1 VDQKIRGI
9 TVTINGD
16 TTGLGKALDTVKKK
30 SIGLNRELKSVNKAL
45 NFNPSSAS
53 LLTEKQKV
61 LADSVRAAREELKTL
76 EAAQADV
83 EKMYASG
90 DIDRGAYLEFQRQLE
105 AARANVERLQDQLVE
120 FGGAAGQIMQQAGKK
135 VSEFGSTVE
144 GIGNKLMPIS
154 AATAAAGAATVKMAW
169 DFEDSMAK
177 VSTIADTTEVPLE
190 DLQAAILELSDESGI
205 AAGEIAENVYNAI
218 SAGQKTGDAVNFVR
232 HATDLARAGFAD
244 SGNSLDLL
252 TTIMNAYKLEANEV
266 TNVSDN
272 LIATQNL
279 GKTTVAE
286 LSSSMGKII
295 PTANAA
301 NVSLDQLCAGY
312 ALMTANGVAT
322 AESTTYMNSMLNEL
336 NKSGST
342 VAKTLQDETG
352 KGFSDLMAEGYTL
365 GDVLGIVSVAADDQG
380 LKFTDMFGSA
390 EAAKAGLILLGNS
403 VSDVENGLVEAGGST
418 SQFNEML
425 AGIQAGAGGT
435 ESALEKLETKNRKA
449 QVAFNL
455 VKNAALDFGQV
466 ASGILA
472 PYVEQ
477 FAGVIEKATDKL
489 KNMDEGQKKAV
500 ITFAAV
506 VAAAGPVL
514 SVAGKGISIVGNLIT
529 TGGKIV
535 TTFQGASA
543 AMKAGASAFQLAG
556 AGAKIAGVAITV
568 LTSPI
573 TWIVAGIAA
582 LVAGFVLLYNHCEGF
597 RNGVNAIA
605 SGIKTAW
612 NASMDA
618 LKSTAQEK
626 LSAVRTAYE
635 ENGGGIKGAAAAAM
649 EAVKGAYTFGLT
661 FIDKL
666 TGGKL
671 SAIAEK
677 FKNSRVGQIWTSAMD
692 TVKNATAIGM
702 DALTTTAQTKLD
714 AVRSA
719 YEENGGGLKGIVAAT
734 MTGIREAS
742 TFGLDFIDNL
752 TGGKLS
758 AIGEKLRNSRVGQIW
773 TSAMDTVKNATTI
786 GMDAL
791 KTTAQEKLSA
801 VRTAY
806 EENGGGIKGV
816 VAATMT
822 GIQEASTFGLD
833 FIDNLTGGKLSAIG
847 EKFRNSRVGQIWT
860 SAMDTVKNTTALGME
875 ALKTTAQ
882 EKLDAVRSAYEENG
896 GGLKGIVAAT
906 MTGIQ
911 EANSFGLDFV
921 DTLTDGKLSSIAERF
936 QSKMNAA
943 KTAVTDTL
951 DNIKSAFSEKIEAA
965 RSAVAQGIE
974 NIKNCFKFEWSL
986 PKLKLPHISITGEWG
1001 FNPPRVPTFG
1011 ISWYKYGGILQGA
1024 RIIGSLG
1031 DKYIGAGEAGPEAV
1045 LPLYSFYSEL
1055 RNIITE
1061 LVDRNAGPTEF
1072 NQYNSYYSPKDLSP
1086 AECARKTRDETR
1098 QLLKN
1103 VKRA

>member
-1 VDQKIRGI
+1 
-9 TVTINGD
+9 
-16 TTGLGKALDTVKKK
+16 
-30 SIGLNRELKSVNKAL
+30 
-45 NFNPSSAS
+45 
-53 LLTEKQKV
+53 
-61 LADSVRAAREELKTL
+61 
-76 EAAQADV
+76 
-83 EKMYASG
+83 
-90 DIDRGAYLEFQRQLE
+90 
-105 AARANVERLQDQLVE
+105 
-120 FGGAAGQIMQQAGKK
+120 
-135 VSEFGSTVE
+135 
-144 GIGNKLMPIS
+144 
-154 AATAAAGAATVKMAW
+154 
-169 DFEDSMAK
+169 
-177 VSTIADTTEVPLE
+177 
-190 DLQAAILELSDESGI
+190 
-205 AAGEIAENVYNAI
+205 
-218 SAGQKTGDAVNFVR
+218 
-232 HATDLARAGFAD
+232 
-244 SGNSLDLL
+244 
-252 TTIMNAYKLEANEV
+252 
-266 TNVSDN
+266 
-272 LIATQNL
+272 
-279 GKTTVAE
+279 
-286 LSSSMGKII
+286 
-295 PTANAA
+295 
-301 NVSLDQLCAGY
+301 
-312 ALMTANGVAT
+312 
-322 AESTTYMNSMLNEL
+322 
-336 NKSGST
+336 
-342 VAKTLQDETG
+342 
-352 KGFSDLMAEGYTL
+352 
-365 GDVLGIVSVAADDQG
+365 
-380 LKFTDMFGSA
+380 
-390 EAAKAGLILLGNS
+390 
-403 VSDVENGLVEAGGST
+403 
-418 SQFNEML
+418 
-425 AGIQAGAGGT
+425 
-435 ESALEKLETKNRKA
+435 
-449 QVAFNL
+449 
-455 VKNAALDFGQV
+455 
-466 ASGILA
+466 
-472 PYVEQ
+472 
-477 FAGVIEKATDKL
+477 
-489 KNMDEGQKKAV
+489 
-500 ITFAAV
+500 
-506 VAAAGPVL
+506 
-514 SVAGKGISIVGNLIT
+514 
-529 TGGKIV
+529 
-535 TTFQGASA
+535 
-543 AMKAGASAFQLAG
+543 
-556 AGAKIAGVAITV
+556 
-568 LTSPI
+568 
-573 TWIVAGIAA
+573 
-582 LVAGFVLLYNHCEGF
+582 
-597 RNGVNAIA
+597 
-605 SGIKTAW
+605 
-612 NASMDA
+612 
-618 LKSTAQEK
+618 
-626 LSAVRTAYE
+626 
-635 ENGGGIKGAAAAAM
+635 
-649 EAVKGAYTFGLT
+649 
-661 FIDKL
+661 
-666 TGGKL
+666 
-671 SAIAEK
+671 
-677 FKNSRVGQIWTSAMD
+677 
-692 TVKNATAIGM
+692 
-702 DALTTTAQTKLD
+702 
-714 AVRSA
+714 
-719 YEENGGGLKGIVAAT
+719 

-758 AIGEKLRNSRVGQIW
+758 AIGEKFRNSRVGQIW

-986 PKLKLPHISITGEWG
+986 PKLKLPHISITGKWG

>member
-1 VDQKIRGI
+1 
-9 TVTINGD
+9 
-16 TTGLGKALDTVKKK
+16 
-30 SIGLNRELKSVNKAL
+30 
-45 NFNPSSAS
+45 
-53 LLTEKQKV
+53 
-61 LADSVRAAREELKTL
+61 
-76 EAAQADV
+76 
-83 EKMYASG
+83 M
-90 DIDRGAYLEFQRQLE
+90 
-105 AARANVERLQDQLVE
+105 
-120 FGGAAGQIMQQAGKK
+120 
-135 VSEFGSTVE
+135 
-144 GIGNKLMPIS
+144 
-154 AATAAAGAATVKMAW
+154 
-169 DFEDSMAK
+169 
-177 VSTIADTTEVPLE
+177 
-190 DLQAAILELSDESGI
+190 
-205 AAGEIAENVYNAI
+205 
-218 SAGQKTGDAVNFVR
+218 NFVR

-342 VAKTLQDETG
+342 VAKTLQ
-352 KGFSDLMAEGYTL
+352 
-365 GDVLGIVSVAADDQG
+365 
-380 LKFTDMFGSA
+380 
-390 EAAKAGLILLGNS
+390 
-403 VSDVENGLVEAGGST
+403 
-418 SQFNEML
+418 
-425 AGIQAGAGGT
+425 
-435 ESALEKLETKNRKA
+435 
-449 QVAFNL
+449 
-455 VKNAALDFGQV
+455 
-466 ASGILA
+466 
-472 PYVEQ
+472 
-477 FAGVIEKATDKL
+477 
-489 KNMDEGQKKAV
+489 
-500 ITFAAV
+500 
-506 VAAAGPVL
+506 
-514 SVAGKGISIVGNLIT
+514 
-529 TGGKIV
+529 
-535 TTFQGASA
+535 
-543 AMKAGASAFQLAG
+543 
-556 AGAKIAGVAITV
+556 
-568 LTSPI
+568 
-573 TWIVAGIAA
+573 
-582 LVAGFVLLYNHCEGF
+582 
-597 RNGVNAIA
+597 
-605 SGIKTAW
+605 
-612 NASMDA
+612 
-618 LKSTAQEK
+618 
-626 LSAVRTAYE
+626 
-635 ENGGGIKGAAAAAM
+635 
-649 EAVKGAYTFGLT
+649 
-661 FIDKL
+661 
-666 TGGKL
+666 
-671 SAIAEK
+671 
-677 FKNSRVGQIWTSAMD
+677 
-692 TVKNATAIGM
+692 
-702 DALTTTAQTKLD
+702 
-714 AVRSA
+714 
-719 YEENGGGLKGIVAAT
+719 
-734 MTGIREAS
+734 
-742 TFGLDFIDNL
+742 
-752 TGGKLS
+752 
-758 AIGEKLRNSRVGQIW
+758 
-773 TSAMDTVKNATTI
+773 
-786 GMDAL
+786 
-791 KTTAQEKLSA
+791 
-801 VRTAY
+801 
-806 EENGGGIKGV
+806 
-816 VAATMT
+816 
-822 GIQEASTFGLD
+822 ASTFGLD

-986 PKLKLPHISITGEWG
+986 PKLKLPHISITGKWG

-1045 LPLYSFYSEL
+1045 LPLHSFYSEL
-1055 RNIITE
+1055 RNIIAE

>member
-1 VDQKIRGI
+1 MDQKIRGI

-16 TTGLGKALDTVKKK
+16 TTGLGKALDTVKKQ

-365 GDVLGIVSVAADDQG
+365 GDVLGIVSAAADDQG

-466 ASGILA
+466 ASGMLA

-671 SAIAEK
+671 SAIGEK
-677 FKNSRVGQIWTSAMD
+677 FRNSRVGQIWTSAMD
-692 TVKNATAIGM
+692 TVKNATA
-702 DALTTTAQTKLD
+702 
-714 AVRSA
+714 
-719 YEENGGGLKGIVAAT
+719 
-734 MTGIREAS
+734 
-742 TFGLDFIDNL
+742 
-752 TGGKLS
+752 
-758 AIGEKLRNSRVGQIW
+758 
-773 TSAMDTVKNATTI
+773 I

-965 RSAVAQGIE
+965 RSAVAQEIE

>member
-1 VDQKIRGI
+1 MDQKIRGI

-734 MTGIREAS
+734 MTGI
-742 TFGLDFIDNL
+742 
-752 TGGKLS
+752 
-758 AIGEKLRNSRVGQIW
+758 
-773 TSAMDTVKNATTI
+773 
-786 GMDAL
+786 
-791 KTTAQEKLSA
+791 
-801 VRTAY
+801 
-806 EENGGGIKGV
+806 
-816 VAATMT
+816 
-822 GIQEASTFGLD
+822 
-833 FIDNLTGGKLSAIG
+833 
-847 EKFRNSRVGQIWT
+847 
-860 SAMDTVKNTTALGME
+860 
-875 ALKTTAQ
+875 
-882 EKLDAVRSAYEENG
+882 
-896 GGLKGIVAAT
+896 
-906 MTGIQ
+906 Q

>member
-1 VDQKIRGI
+1 MDQKIRGI

-16 TTGLGKALDTVKKK
+16 TTGLGKALDTVKKQ

-61 LADSVRAAREELKTL
+61 LTDSVRAAREELKTL

-365 GDVLGIVSVAADDQG
+365 GDVLGIVSAAADDQG

-466 ASGILA
+466 ASGMLA

-758 AIGEKLRNSRVGQIW
+758 AIGEK
-773 TSAMDTVKNATTI
+773 
-786 GMDAL
+786 
-791 KTTAQEKLSA
+791 
-801 VRTAY
+801 
-806 EENGGGIKGV
+806 
-816 VAATMT
+816 
-822 GIQEASTFGLD
+822 
-833 FIDNLTGGKLSAIG
+833 
-847 EKFRNSRVGQIWT
+847 FRNSRVGQIWT

-986 PKLKLPHISITGEWG
+986 PKLKLPHISITGKWG

>member
-1 VDQKIRGI
+1 
-9 TVTINGD
+9 
-16 TTGLGKALDTVKKK
+16 
-30 SIGLNRELKSVNKAL
+30 
-45 NFNPSSAS
+45 
-53 LLTEKQKV
+53 
-61 LADSVRAAREELKTL
+61 
-76 EAAQADV
+76 
-83 EKMYASG
+83 
-90 DIDRGAYLEFQRQLE
+90 
-105 AARANVERLQDQLVE
+105 
-120 FGGAAGQIMQQAGKK
+120 
-135 VSEFGSTVE
+135 
-144 GIGNKLMPIS
+144 
-154 AATAAAGAATVKMAW
+154 
-169 DFEDSMAK
+169 
-177 VSTIADTTEVPLE
+177 
-190 DLQAAILELSDESGI
+190 
-205 AAGEIAENVYNAI
+205 
-218 SAGQKTGDAVNFVR
+218 
-232 HATDLARAGFAD
+232 
-244 SGNSLDLL
+244 
-252 TTIMNAYKLEANEV
+252 
-266 TNVSDN
+266 
-272 LIATQNL
+272 
-279 GKTTVAE
+279 
-286 LSSSMGKII
+286 
-295 PTANAA
+295 
-301 NVSLDQLCAGY
+301 
-312 ALMTANGVAT
+312 MTAIR
-322 AESTTYMNSMLNEL
+322 EYRI
-336 NKSGST
+336 K
-342 VAKTLQDETG
+342 
-352 KGFSDLMAEGYTL
+352 KG
-365 GDVLGIVSVAADDQG
+365 I
-380 LKFTDMFGSA
+380 
-390 EAAKAGLILLGNS
+390 
-403 VSDVENGLVEAGGST
+403 
-418 SQFNEML
+418 
-425 AGIQAGAGGT
+425 
-435 ESALEKLETKNRKA
+435 
-449 QVAFNL
+449 
-455 VKNAALDFGQV
+455 
-466 ASGILA
+466 
-472 PYVEQ
+472 
-477 FAGVIEKATDKL
+477 AGVIEKATDKL

-758 AIGEKLRNSRVGQIW
+758 AIGEK
-773 TSAMDTVKNATTI
+773 
-786 GMDAL
+786 
-791 KTTAQEKLSA
+791 
-801 VRTAY
+801 
-806 EENGGGIKGV
+806 
-816 VAATMT
+816 
-822 GIQEASTFGLD
+822 
-833 FIDNLTGGKLSAIG
+833 
-847 EKFRNSRVGQIWT
+847 FRNSRVGQIWT

-1001 FNPPRVPTFG
+1001 FNPPRVPVFPVEHLDMTSFYRQ
-1011 ISWYKYGGILQGA
+1011 ISADLSKFREDEEAEFAAWVAEQEDTNMTTMTDLVEAVRDTSDESRAEILALLQQLNTLVDSDTVGTLIAQINNAVKKSGDTMTGDLNMGGHA
-1024 RIIGSLG
+1024 IIGAELTQIVQATLTAAGWSANAPYTQTVAVAG
-1031 DKYIGAGEAGPEAV
+1031 VTAGKPPYITPVYSGVADADIALREACAAVSYAKPGAGTVTFVCLENKPET
-1045 LPLYSFYSEL
+1045 
-1055 RNIITE
+1055 NIQVQVE
-1061 LVDRNAGPTEF
+1061 
-1072 NQYNSYYSPKDLSP
+1072 
-1086 AECARKTRDETR
+1086 
-1098 QLLKN
+1098 
-1103 VKRA
+1103 VKR

>member
-1 VDQKIRGI
+1 MDQKIRGI

-16 TTGLGKALDTVKKK
+16 TTGLGKALDTVKKQ

-61 LADSVRAAREELKTL
+61 LTDSVRAAREELKTL

-252 TTIMNAYKLEANEV
+252 TTIMNAHKLEANEV

-365 GDVLGIVSVAADDQG
+365 GDVLGIVSAAADDQG

-449 QVAFNL
+449 QAAFNL

-466 ASGILA
+466 ASGMLA

-734 MTGIREAS
+734 MTGI
-742 TFGLDFIDNL
+742 
-752 TGGKLS
+752 
-758 AIGEKLRNSRVGQIW
+758 
-773 TSAMDTVKNATTI
+773 
-786 GMDAL
+786 
-791 KTTAQEKLSA
+791 
-801 VRTAY
+801 
-806 EENGGGIKGV
+806 
-816 VAATMT
+816 
-822 GIQEASTFGLD
+822 
-833 FIDNLTGGKLSAIG
+833 
-847 EKFRNSRVGQIWT
+847 
-860 SAMDTVKNTTALGME
+860 
-875 ALKTTAQ
+875 
-882 EKLDAVRSAYEENG
+882 
-896 GGLKGIVAAT
+896 
-906 MTGIQ
+906 Q

-986 PKLKLPHISITGEWG
+986 PKLKLPHISITGKWG

-1045 LPLYSFYSEL
+1045 LPLHSFYSEL
-1055 RNIITE
+1055 RNIIAE

>member
-1 VDQKIRGI
+1 MDQKIRGI

-16 TTGLGKALDTVKKK
+16 TTGLGKALDTVKKQ

-144 GIGNKLMPIS
+144 GVGNKLMPIS

-365 GDVLGIVSVAADDQG
+365 GDVLGIVSAAADDQG

-466 ASGILA
+466 ASGMLA

-692 TVKNATAIGM
+692 GKLKIQKTVEGDGGLAGWEFRVTDAHGNAIDGSPFTSGEDGMILTANLLPGEYTVEELLPEDSLYQCKSENPQKISVVQGQTAEVSFVNALRPGAITVK
-702 DALTTTAQTKLD
+702 K
-714 AVRSA
+714 
-719 YEENGGGLKGIVAAT
+719 
-734 MTGIREAS
+734 
-742 TFGLDFIDNL
+742 
-752 TGGKLS
+752 
-758 AIGEKLRNSRVGQIW
+758 
-773 TSAMDTVKNATTI
+773 
-786 GMDAL
+786 
-791 KTTAQEKLSA
+791 
-801 VRTAY
+801 
-806 EENGGGIKGV
+806 
-816 VAATMT
+816 
-822 GIQEASTFGLD
+822 
-833 FIDNLTGGKLSAIG
+833 
-847 EKFRNSRVGQIWT
+847 
-860 SAMDTVKNTTALGME
+860 
-875 ALKTTAQ
+875 
-882 EKLDAVRSAYEENG
+882 
-896 GGLKGIVAAT
+896 
-906 MTGIQ
+906 
-911 EANSFGLDFV
+911 V
-921 DTLTDGKLSSIAERF
+921 DTTGSPLAGATFLLEWSEDGDTWQPVQYSEVMTKGGCSAKGLTEGCLTSGEDGVLQWTGLHPGLHYRLTEVKAPEGFKLLTE
-936 QSKMNAA
+936 
-943 KTAVTDTL
+943 TAFTGTVPADTL
-951 DNIKSAFSEKIEAA
+951 SVELTVVNA
-965 RSAVAQGIE
+965 RTFTMPETGAVSG
-974 NIKNCFKFEWSL
+974 
-986 PKLKLPHISITGEWG
+986 
-1001 FNPPRVPTFG
+1001 
-1011 ISWYKYGGILQGA
+1011 
-1024 RIIGSLG
+1024 
-1031 DKYIGAGEAGPEAV
+1031 AV
-1045 LPLYSFYSEL
+1045 LRVLGLAAAISCLCMLP
-1055 RNIITE
+1055 
-1061 LVDRNAGPTEF
+1061 V
-1072 NQYNSYYSPKDLSP
+1072 LS
-1086 AECARKTRDETR
+1086 RKRH
-1098 QLLKN
+1098 
-1103 VKRA
+1103 

>member
-1 VDQKIRGI
+1 MDQKIRGI

-16 TTGLGKALDTVKKK
+16 TTGLGKALDTVKKQ

-61 LADSVRAAREELKTL
+61 LTDSVRAAREELKTL

-90 DIDRGAYLEFQRQLE
+90 DIDRGAYLEFRRQLE
-105 AARANVERLQDQLVE
+105 AARANVEQLQDQLVE

-365 GDVLGIVSVAADDQG
+365 GDVLGIVSAAADDQG

-466 ASGILA
+466 ASGMLA

-734 MTGIREAS
+734 MTGIREAH
-742 TFGLDFIDNL
+742 
-752 TGGKLS
+752 
-758 AIGEKLRNSRVGQIW
+758 
-773 TSAMDTVKNATTI
+773 
-786 GMDAL
+786 
-791 KTTAQEKLSA
+791 
-801 VRTAY
+801 
-806 EENGGGIKGV
+806 
-816 VAATMT
+816 
-822 GIQEASTFGLD
+822 TFGLD

-875 ALKTTAQ
+875 AMKTTAQ

>member
-1 VDQKIRGI
+1 MDQKIRGI

-16 TTGLGKALDTVKKK
+16 TTGLGKALDTVKKQ

-61 LADSVRAAREELKTL
+61 LTDSVRAAREELKTL

-154 AATAAAGAATVKMAW
+154 AATAAAGVATVKMAW

-365 GDVLGIVSVAADDQG
+365 GDVLGIVSAAADDQG

-449 QVAFNL
+449 KVAFNL

-466 ASGILA
+466 ASGMLA

-734 MTGIREAS
+734 MTGI
-742 TFGLDFIDNL
+742 
-752 TGGKLS
+752 
-758 AIGEKLRNSRVGQIW
+758 
-773 TSAMDTVKNATTI
+773 
-786 GMDAL
+786 
-791 KTTAQEKLSA
+791 
-801 VRTAY
+801 
-806 EENGGGIKGV
+806 
-816 VAATMT
+816 
-822 GIQEASTFGLD
+822 
-833 FIDNLTGGKLSAIG
+833 
-847 EKFRNSRVGQIWT
+847 
-860 SAMDTVKNTTALGME
+860 
-875 ALKTTAQ
+875 
-882 EKLDAVRSAYEENG
+882 
-896 GGLKGIVAAT
+896 
-906 MTGIQ
+906 Q

>member
-1 VDQKIRGI
+1 MDQKIRGI

-16 TTGLGKALDTVKKK
+16 TTGLGKALDTVKKQ

-61 LADSVRAAREELKTL
+61 LTDSVRAAREELKTL

-120 FGGAAGQIMQQAGKK
+120 FGGVAGQIMQQAGKK
-135 VSEFGSTVE
+135 VSEFGGTIE

-169 DFEDSMAK
+169 NFEDSMAK

-279 GKTTVAE
+279 GKTTVAD

-365 GDVLGIVSVAADDQG
+365 GDVLGIVSAAADDQG

-466 ASGILA
+466 ASGMLA

-702 DALTTTAQTKLD
+702 DAL
-714 AVRSA
+714 
-719 YEENGGGLKGIVAAT
+719 
-734 MTGIREAS
+734 
-742 TFGLDFIDNL
+742 
-752 TGGKLS
+752 
-758 AIGEKLRNSRVGQIW
+758 
-773 TSAMDTVKNATTI
+773 
-786 GMDAL
+786 

-986 PKLKLPHISITGEWG
+986 PKLKLPHISITGKWG

-1045 LPLYSFYSEL
+1045 LPLHSFYSEL

-1072 NQYNSYYSPKDLSP
+1072 KQYNSYYSPKDLSP

>member
-1 VDQKIRGI
+1 MDQKIRGI

-232 HATDLARAGFAD
+232 HATDLARAGFVD

-822 GIQEASTFGLD
+822 GIQEA
-833 FIDNLTGGKLSAIG
+833 
-847 EKFRNSRVGQIWT
+847 
-860 SAMDTVKNTTALGME
+860 
-875 ALKTTAQ
+875 
-882 EKLDAVRSAYEENG
+882 
-896 GGLKGIVAAT
+896 
-906 MTGIQ
+906 
-911 EANSFGLDFV
+911 NSFGLDFV

>member
-1 VDQKIRGI
+1 MDQKIRGI

-16 TTGLGKALDTVKKK
+16 TTGLGKALDTVKKQ

-61 LADSVRAAREELKTL
+61 LTDSVRAAREELKTL

-135 VSEFGSTVE
+135 DSEFGSTVE

-365 GDVLGIVSVAADDQG
+365 GDVLGIVSAAADDQG

-466 ASGILA
+466 ASGMLA

-734 MTGIREAS
+734 MTGI
-742 TFGLDFIDNL
+742 
-752 TGGKLS
+752 
-758 AIGEKLRNSRVGQIW
+758 
-773 TSAMDTVKNATTI
+773 
-786 GMDAL
+786 
-791 KTTAQEKLSA
+791 
-801 VRTAY
+801 
-806 EENGGGIKGV
+806 
-816 VAATMT
+816 
-822 GIQEASTFGLD
+822 
-833 FIDNLTGGKLSAIG
+833 
-847 EKFRNSRVGQIWT
+847 
-860 SAMDTVKNTTALGME
+860 
-875 ALKTTAQ
+875 
-882 EKLDAVRSAYEENG
+882 
-896 GGLKGIVAAT
+896 
-906 MTGIQ
+906 Q

-986 PKLKLPHISITGEWG
+986 PKLKLPHISITGKWG

-1045 LPLYSFYSEL
+1045 LPLHSFYSEL
-1055 RNIITE
+1055 RNIIAE

>member
-1 VDQKIRGI
+1 MDQKIRGI

-822 GIQEASTFGLD
+822 GIQEA
-833 FIDNLTGGKLSAIG
+833 
-847 EKFRNSRVGQIWT
+847 
-860 SAMDTVKNTTALGME
+860 
-875 ALKTTAQ
+875 
-882 EKLDAVRSAYEENG
+882 
-896 GGLKGIVAAT
+896 
-906 MTGIQ
+906 
-911 EANSFGLDFV
+911 NSFGLDFV

>member
-1 VDQKIRGI
+1 MDQKIRGI

-692 TVKNATAIGM
+692 TVKDATAIGM

-816 VAATMT
+816 
-822 GIQEASTFGLD
+822 
-833 FIDNLTGGKLSAIG
+833 
-847 EKFRNSRVGQIWT
+847 
-860 SAMDTVKNTTALGME
+860 
-875 ALKTTAQ
+875 
-882 EKLDAVRSAYEENG
+882 
-896 GGLKGIVAAT
+896 VAAT

>member
-1 VDQKIRGI
+1 
-9 TVTINGD
+9 
-16 TTGLGKALDTVKKK
+16 
-30 SIGLNRELKSVNKAL
+30 
-45 NFNPSSAS
+45 
-53 LLTEKQKV
+53 
-61 LADSVRAAREELKTL
+61 
-76 EAAQADV
+76 
-83 EKMYASG
+83 
-90 DIDRGAYLEFQRQLE
+90 
-105 AARANVERLQDQLVE
+105 
-120 FGGAAGQIMQQAGKK
+120 
-135 VSEFGSTVE
+135 
-144 GIGNKLMPIS
+144 
-154 AATAAAGAATVKMAW
+154 
-169 DFEDSMAK
+169 
-177 VSTIADTTEVPLE
+177 
-190 DLQAAILELSDESGI
+190 
-205 AAGEIAENVYNAI
+205 
-218 SAGQKTGDAVNFVR
+218 
-232 HATDLARAGFAD
+232 
-244 SGNSLDLL
+244 
-252 TTIMNAYKLEANEV
+252 
-266 TNVSDN
+266 
-272 LIATQNL
+272 
-279 GKTTVAE
+279 
-286 LSSSMGKII
+286 
-295 PTANAA
+295 
-301 NVSLDQLCAGY
+301 
-312 ALMTANGVAT
+312 MTANGVAT

-352 KGFSDLMAEGYTL
+352 KGFSELMAEGYTL
-365 GDVLGIVSVAADDQG
+365 GDVLGIVSAAADDQG

-466 ASGILA
+466 ASGMLA

-734 MTGIREAS
+734 MTGI
-742 TFGLDFIDNL
+742 
-752 TGGKLS
+752 
-758 AIGEKLRNSRVGQIW
+758 
-773 TSAMDTVKNATTI
+773 
-786 GMDAL
+786 
-791 KTTAQEKLSA
+791 
-801 VRTAY
+801 
-806 EENGGGIKGV
+806 
-816 VAATMT
+816 
-822 GIQEASTFGLD
+822 
-833 FIDNLTGGKLSAIG
+833 
-847 EKFRNSRVGQIWT
+847 
-860 SAMDTVKNTTALGME
+860 
-875 ALKTTAQ
+875 
-882 EKLDAVRSAYEENG
+882 
-896 GGLKGIVAAT
+896 
-906 MTGIQ
+906 Q

>member
-1 VDQKIRGI
+1 MDQKIRGI

-16 TTGLGKALDTVKKK
+16 TTGLGKALDTVKKQ

-342 VAKTLQDETG
+342 VAKTLQEETG

-365 GDVLGIVSVAADDQG
+365 GDVLGIVSAAADDQG

-466 ASGILA
+466 ASGMLA

-758 AIGEKLRNSRVGQIW
+758 AIGEK
-773 TSAMDTVKNATTI
+773 
-786 GMDAL
+786 
-791 KTTAQEKLSA
+791 
-801 VRTAY
+801 
-806 EENGGGIKGV
+806 
-816 VAATMT
+816 
-822 GIQEASTFGLD
+822 
-833 FIDNLTGGKLSAIG
+833 
-847 EKFRNSRVGQIWT
+847 FRNSRVGQIWT

>member
-1 VDQKIRGI
+1 MDQKIRGI

-16 TTGLGKALDTVKKK
+16 TTGLGKALDTVKKQ

-61 LADSVRAAREELKTL
+61 LTDSVRAAREELKTL

-154 AATAAAGAATVKMAW
+154 AATAAAGVATVKMAW

-365 GDVLGIVSVAADDQG
+365 GDVLGIVSAAADDQG

-466 ASGILA
+466 ASGMLA

-734 MTGIREAS
+734 MTGI
-742 TFGLDFIDNL
+742 
-752 TGGKLS
+752 
-758 AIGEKLRNSRVGQIW
+758 
-773 TSAMDTVKNATTI
+773 
-786 GMDAL
+786 
-791 KTTAQEKLSA
+791 
-801 VRTAY
+801 
-806 EENGGGIKGV
+806 
-816 VAATMT
+816 
-822 GIQEASTFGLD
+822 QEASTFGLD

-986 PKLKLPHISITGEWG
+986 PKLKLPHISITGKWG

-1045 LPLYSFYSEL
+1045 LPLHSFYSEL
-1055 RNIITE
+1055 RNIIAE

>member
-1 VDQKIRGI
+1 MDQKIRGI

-16 TTGLGKALDTVKKK
+16 TTGLGKALDTVKKQ

-61 LADSVRAAREELKTL
+61 LTDSVRAAREELKTL

-90 DIDRGAYLEFQRQLE
+90 DIDRGAYLEFRRQLE
-105 AARANVERLQDQLVE
+105 AARANVEQLQDQLVE

-312 ALMTANGVAT
+312 ALMTSNGVAT

-342 VAKTLQDETG
+342 VAKTLQEETG

-365 GDVLGIVSVAADDQG
+365 GDVLGIVSAAADDQG

-435 ESALEKLETKNRKA
+435 ESALDKLETKNRKA

-466 ASGILA
+466 ASGMLA

-734 MTGIREAS
+734 MTGIREAH

-758 AIGEKLRNSRVGQIW
+758 AI
-773 TSAMDTVKNATTI
+773 A
-786 GMDAL
+786 
-791 KTTAQEKLSA
+791 
-801 VRTAY
+801 
-806 EENGGGIKGV
+806 
-816 VAATMT
+816 
-822 GIQEASTFGLD
+822 
-833 FIDNLTGGKLSAIG
+833 
-847 EKFRNSRVGQIWT
+847 EKFKNSRVGQIWT

>member
-1 VDQKIRGI
+1 MDQKIRGI

-16 TTGLGKALDTVKKK
+16 TTGLGKALDTVKKQ

-61 LADSVRAAREELKTL
+61 LTDSVRAAREELKTL

-154 AATAAAGAATVKMAW
+154 AATAAAGVATVKMAW

-177 VSTIADTTEVPLE
+177 VSTIANTTEVPLE

-342 VAKTLQDETG
+342 VAKTLQGETG

-365 GDVLGIVSVAADDQG
+365 GDVLGIVSAAADDQG

-466 ASGILA
+466 ASGMLA

-529 TGGKIV
+529 TGGKIA

-758 AIGEKLRNSRVGQIW
+758 AIGEKFRNSRVGQIW

-816 VAATMT
+816 
-822 GIQEASTFGLD
+822 
-833 FIDNLTGGKLSAIG
+833 
-847 EKFRNSRVGQIWT
+847 
-860 SAMDTVKNTTALGME
+860 
-875 ALKTTAQ
+875 
-882 EKLDAVRSAYEENG
+882 
-896 GGLKGIVAAT
+896 VAAT